1 MADHVHELT
10 LLITMNKKTNL
21 SVHERERVFMSDASV
36 KQKVHKNIIDTYM
49 ETYIRNIIV
58 CTRVS
63 ISYTSCTSIVLYSQ
77 IDKDRPVLPADSAYI
92 KMNLVYSYATHTF
105 QQITTHIRRPET
117 VYAVP
122 QPQVFWALNSN

>member
-1 MADHVHELT
+1 
-10 LLITMNKKTNL
+10 
-21 SVHERERVFMSDASV
+21 
-36 KQKVHKNIIDTYM
+36 M

-92 KMNLVYSYATHTF
+92 KMNRVYSYATHISATHYF
-105 QQITTHIRRPET
+105 IFADLRQYILLLSHKQFGHSNQTNGHTTGHRK
-117 VYAVP
+117 
-122 QPQVFWALNSN
+122 

>member
-1 MADHVHELT
+1 
-10 LLITMNKKTNL
+10 
-21 SVHERERVFMSDASV
+21 MSDASV

-63 ISYTSCTSIVLYSQ
+63 ISYASCTSIVLYSQ

-92 KMNLVYSYATHTF
+92 IKMNRVYSYATH
-105 QQITTHIRRPET
+105 ISATHYFIFADLR
-117 VYAVP
+117 
-122 QPQVFWALNSN
+122 QF